1 MEEVNLLF
9 MSDIPFFQRNF
20 EEYNRRVTAVSG
32 NTAVA
37 ARRLME
43 EVDGT
48 FITNEEAMEKHSKPK
63 AKGLEVCE

>member
-1 MEEVNLLF
+1 MEEANLLF

-20 EEYNRRVTAVSG
+20 EEYNRGATAVGG

-43 EVDGT
+43 EVHGT
-48 FITNEEAMEKHSKPK
+48 VTTDEETLEKHSKLK
-63 AKGLEVCE
+63 MEDLEVCK